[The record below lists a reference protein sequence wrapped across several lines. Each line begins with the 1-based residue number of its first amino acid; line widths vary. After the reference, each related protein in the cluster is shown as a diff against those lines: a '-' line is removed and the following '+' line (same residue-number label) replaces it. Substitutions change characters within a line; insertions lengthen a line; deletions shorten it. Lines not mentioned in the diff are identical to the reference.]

1 MHNLINQVIIF
12 LNANHF
18 KRIQDWSVHLYVLGQ
33 TSQKDTAMQGHAGG
47 VMELTDQG
55 CKFVIKE

>member
-1 MHNLINQVIIF
+1 MRF
-12 LNANHF
+12 
-18 KRIQDWSVHLYVLGQ
+18 QDWSVHLYVLGQ
-33 TSQKDTAMQGHAGG
+33 TSQKDTAMQGHAGV